1 MAGVRASGTLMCL
14 ASAAGFGAM
23 AVFGKLSYENGVDV
37 GTLLAVRFILAA
49 TLFWGL
55 LLARGTAR
63 ELRTLPR
70 RDVLIALAL
79 GAFGYAGQAAT
90 YFAAL
95 ERIDASLLALLLYTY
110 PAIVTVAAVALGR
123 EQVDARRVLAPAL
136 TSAGLVLVLAFA
148 GTGQLNGAGSALG
161 LTAACIYSAYIL
173 VSHGVAARMRPEL
186 LSALVCTGAA
196 VTLTAGSAAL
206 GELHPG
212 AVTLGGWGWLACL
225 SVVSTVAAISLFFA
239 ALARIGPSSTAIV
252 STAEPLVTVVLAVL
266 VFGETL
272 SALQTLGG
280 ALDVG
285 GVLALYVRLRRRVR
299 VDAARAAA

>member
-1 MAGVRASGTLMCL
+1 MRTSGTLMCL

-23 AVFGKLSYENGVDV
+23 AVFGKLSYENRVTV
-37 GTLLAVRFILAA
+37 GTLLAVRFVLGAA
-49 TLFWGL
+49 LFWGL
-55 LLARGTAR
+55 MVARGTAG

-70 RDVLIALAL
+70 RDVLLALGL

-110 PAIVTVAAVALGR
+110 PAIVTVAAIALGR
-123 EQVDARRVLAPAL
+123 ERFDGRRLVALAL

-148 GTGQLNGAGSALG
+148 GTGSLDGLGSALA
-161 LTAACIYSAYIL
+161 LAAAGIYSVYIL

-206 GELHPG
+206 GDLRPG
-212 AVTLGGWGWLACL
+212 AVTLGGWGWLVCL
-225 SVVSTVAAISLFFA
+225 AVVSTVGAITLFFA

-252 STAEPLVTVVLAVL
+252 STIEPPVTVVLAFL

-272 SALQTLGG
+272 GALQTLGG
-280 ALDVG
+280 ALVVG
-285 GVLALYVRLRRRVR
+285 GVLALHVRLRRVR
-299 VDAARAAA
+299 VAEATA